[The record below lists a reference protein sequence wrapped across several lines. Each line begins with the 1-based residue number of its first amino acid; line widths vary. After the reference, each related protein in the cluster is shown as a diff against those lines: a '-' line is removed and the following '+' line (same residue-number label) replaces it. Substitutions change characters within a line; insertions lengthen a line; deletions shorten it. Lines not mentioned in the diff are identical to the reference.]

1 MILRESGIAKLS
13 EQIAEDM
20 RARLPYQRKTQ
31 RQNLSLL
38 IATML
43 DVRSPNTSDLAA
55 KLPRTAERSDMRVQW
70 ISRVLHNKYIDA
82 PSIML
87 PYVEEII
94 GILNAQKKPIILSM
108 DQSKISDGFEML
120 MVSLKYNK
128 RALPLLWLVKET
140 SGGIGFKEQKF
151 LLEELFCFFDEDISI
166 TLCGD
171 RFYGTVDLITWCQ
184 SHNWAYL
191 LRLKSNFLCQ
201 ASEKDKAIPL
211 SDLCGVPFRALKHAL
226 LTHRKVKTHIG
237 ILQEKGHETPWII
250 AMSNPPTIETILDY
264 KQRWSIEPMFSDFKS
279 RGFHLTDTKLQS
291 AKAIETLVL
300 VMSIAMHWAV
310 SIGHYAKKKS
320 TAEKSNP

>member
-20 RARLPYQRKTQ
+20 HVRLPHQRKTQ
-31 RQNLSLL
+31 RHNLSLL

-55 KLPRTAERSDMRVQW
+55 KLPRTADRSDMRVQW

-87 PYVEEII
+87 PYVEEIMS
-94 GILNAQKKPIILSM
+94 ILNAQKKPIILSM

-151 LLEELFCFFDEDISI
+151 LLEELLYFFDKDISI
-166 TLCGD
+166 MLCGD
-171 RFYGTVDLITWCQ
+171 RFYGTVDLITWCK
-184 SHNWAYL
+184 SHNWAYS
-191 LRLKSNFLCQ
+191 LRLKGNFLCQ
-201 ASEKDKAIPL
+201 TSDKDKAIPL
-211 SDLCGVPFRALKHAL
+211 SDLCDVSFRALKDTL
-226 LTHRKVKTHIG
+226 LTHRKVKTNIG

-250 AMSNPPTIETILDY
+250 AMSKSPT
-264 KQRWSIEPMFSDFKS
+264 KQN
-279 RGFHLTDTKLQS
+279 
-291 AKAIETLVL
+291 TLV
-300 VMSIAMHWAV
+300 HN
-310 SIGHYAKKKS
+310 
-320 TAEKSNP
+320 NPFN